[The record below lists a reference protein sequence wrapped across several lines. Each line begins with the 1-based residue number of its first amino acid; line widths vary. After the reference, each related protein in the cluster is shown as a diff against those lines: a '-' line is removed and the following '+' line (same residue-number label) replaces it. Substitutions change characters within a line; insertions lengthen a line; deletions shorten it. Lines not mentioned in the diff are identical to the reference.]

1 MYVTLALAV
10 TLTIFSPITHPHPTF
25 LLPHTST
32 HTNHPTPVFPRLSS
46 SLPVLLLFLCRY
58 RGLEHDPSD
67 RLPSAFT
74 ASNAAIS
81 LSGMSKAYALPGLR
95 VGWLASK
102 DKALMERVRRRE
114 SDMGR
119 DGEGERERA
128 ESGELFCS
136 NAAFLPPPRYFPPLL
151 PPMRLSG
158 FQVNELKDFTT
169 ICPATYVEDT

>member
-10 TLTIFSPITHPHPTF
+10 TLTIFSPTTHPYPTC

-119 DGEGERERA
+119 DGERER

-136 NAAFLPPPRYFPPLL
+136 NAAFLPP
-151 PPMRLSG
+151 MCLSG
-158 FQVNELKDFTT
+158 ERT
-169 ICPATYVEDT
+169 

>member
-1 MYVTLALAV
+1 MTGMYASNTRTHTRMYFTLALAV
-10 TLTIFSPITHPHPTF
+10 TLTIFSPTTHTYPTF

-32 HTNHPTPVFPRLSS
+32 HTHHPPPVFFTSFFL
-46 SLPVLLLFLCRY
+46 LLFLLLFLCRY

-114 SDMGR
+114 SGMRRG
-119 DGEGERERA
+119 GERERERERERRA
-128 ESGELFCS
+128 VLF
-136 NAAFLPPPRYFPPLL
+136 
-151 PPMRLSG
+151 
-158 FQVNELKDFTT
+158 
-169 ICPATYVEDT
+169 

>member
-10 TLTIFSPITHPHPTF
+10 TLTIFSPTTHPYPTC

-119 DGEGERERA
+119 DGEGERERRA
-128 ESGELFCS
+128 ESCS
-136 NAAFLPPPRYFPPLL
+136 VLMQHFSPPPVACPRYFPPCV
-151 PPMRLSG
+151 S
-158 FQVNELKDFTT
+158 QVNELKDFTT